1 MKLQQHDAVCKAC
14 RQKGMALI
22 AVLWLVAAMSI
33 LVLGA
38 TSTVKQHIL
47 ATGQLRD
54 AVSSQAT
61 AEAAFALALQQLMA
75 ENKREPGIQNGQ
87 FQVMGMSV
95 PVQVAPLNGWINLN
109 GADEALLARVFT
121 VAGGLPAGQAESL
134 AKDVK
139 EWRDMR
145 PQGDPDGLRN
155 SGQNKRL
162 FERVDDLMLVPG
174 MDYDLFSRVRGLFVT
189 DLDASAKVNVLAAPP
204 EVLAVVA
211 DGNQGA
217 VDQITRNRS
226 AGQTEVD
233 TSALERNLVQ
243 TTPTDHYRLTAD
255 IPMDAGKMLRV
266 TQDVVVGR
274 TYSKI
279 APWRVLRETRQVQ
292 AAGS

>member
-1 MKLQQHDAVCKAC
+1 MNSLKHKVVCTGHRQQ
-14 RQKGMALI
+14 GMALI

-38 TSTVKQHIL
+38 TSTVKQHIQ
-47 ATGQLRD
+47 ATGKMRD
-54 AVSSQAT
+54 TVSSQAT

-75 ENKREPGIQNGQ
+75 ENKREPGIQSGQ
-87 FQVMGMSV
+87 FQVMGVNV
-95 PVQVAPLNGWINLN
+95 PVQVTPLNGWINLN
-109 GADEALLARVFT
+109 GADEAMLARVFT
-121 VAGGLPAGQAESL
+121 VAGGLAAPQADAL
-134 AKDVK
+134 AKEVK

-145 PQGDPDGLRN
+145 PQVDPDGLRN

-174 MDYDLFSRVRGLFVT
+174 MDYDLFARVRGLFVT
-189 DLDASAKVNVLAAPP
+189 DLPDSARVNVLAAPP

-211 DGNQGA
+211 DGNQGV

-226 AGQTEVD
+226 AGSTEVD

-279 APWRVLRETRQVQ
+279 APWRVLRESRQVQ

>member
-1 MKLQQHDAVCKAC
+1 M
-14 RQKGMALI
+14 I

-38 TSTVKQHIL
+38 TNTVRQHIQ

-54 AVSSQAT
+54 VVSSQAV

-75 ENKREPGIQNGQ
+75 ENKREPGIQSGQ
-87 FQVMGMSV
+87 FQVMGMDV
-95 PVQVAPLNGWINLN
+95 PVQVVPLNGWINLN
-109 GADEALLARVFT
+109 GADETLLARVFT
-121 VAGGLPAGQAESL
+121 VAGGLPAPQAAAL

-139 EWRDMR
+139 EWRDKR
-145 PQGDPDGLRN
+145 PEGDPDGLRN

-174 MDYDLFSRVRGLFVT
+174 VDYDLFARVRGLFVT
-189 DLDASAKVNVLAAPP
+189 DLSDGAKVNVLAAPP
-204 EVLAVVA
+204 DVLAVVA
-211 DGNQGA
+211 DGNQGV

-226 AGQTEVD
+226 AGMTEVD

-243 TTPTDHYRLTAD
+243 TTPTDHYRLSAD

-274 TYSKI
+274 SYSKI